1 MTEKTPSKEESLR
14 ELHYLL
20 TMDTS
25 MFPINMNP
33 DLLELGNLAK
43 KLMEEGLLDH
53 TFFTRN
59 W

>member
-1 MTEKTPSKEESLR
+1 MTKKPANKEESLK

-25 MFPINMNP
+25 MFPTNMNP

-43 KLMEEGLLDH
+43 TMMASGVIDH